1 MPRLILIYNPNSS
14 KFCHVK
20 KDVLDKKEKFF
31 QGYDLSEYTI
41 KQIGFENNVKNLQ
54 KELKD
59 GDLCFALG
67 GDATAAIT
75 ANAILSSE
83 KDATLAVLPYGN
95 FNDLA
100 RTLGTMKLKDF
111 GLSRRVADNTFSESI
126 SRFSSP
132 ETYIPDDPDRFARQG
147 GSAGGPAYDVEGE
160 KVRSQKGM
168 SVRTRLKN
176 LYPLEIYV
184 DGNFWRYATCYVT
197 IGMTAEAV
205 ELFDDPKFRKYM
217 KKGHK
222 SSWRSYLE
230 LAKWYFKNR
239 KKKIFLPEFT
249 INKKS
254 VVKKASDYAAV
265 NGKSMC
271 RVMKGGD
278 DFKRPNIFRSKALK
292 TISFPR
298 LFALMAKSIL
308 VRTPGD
314 ETKGDL
320 LVFTKPAT
328 VELQA
333 EGEYQTFQNIKT
345 IEIKKG
351 IRCLKTVTKN

>member
-1 MPRLILIYNPNSS
+1 MPRLILVYNPNSS
-14 KFCHVK
+14 NYRRVK
-20 KDVLDKKEKFF
+20 KDVLDKKAELFKD
-31 QGYDLSEYTI
+31 YELSEYTI
-41 KQIGFENNVKNLQ
+41 KKIGFELNVKNLQ
-54 KELKD
+54 KTLKD

-75 ANAILSSE
+75 ANAILESK

-100 RTLGTMKLKDF
+100 RTLGTMHLKD
-111 GLSRRVADNTFSESI
+111 LDLNTK
-126 SRFSSP
+126 P
-132 ETYIPDDPDRFARQG
+132 T
-147 GSAGGPAYDVEGE
+147 
-160 KVRSQKGM
+160 K
-168 SVRTRLKN
+168 
-176 LYPLEIYV
+176 LYPLSIFV
-184 DGNFWRYATCYVT
+184 DGKFWRYATCYVT

-205 ELFDDPKFRKYM
+205 ELFDYPKFRKYM
-217 KKGHK
+217 QKGHK

-249 INKKS
+249 INGKKT
-254 VVKKASDYAAV
+254 VKNASDYAAV

-271 RVMKGGD
+271 RVMKGGN
-278 DFKRPNIFRSKALK
+278 DFKKPEIFRSKALK

-298 LFALMAKSIL
+298 LFCLMAKSIL
-308 VRTPGD
+308 FRTPGD
-314 ETKGDL
+314 DTKGDKL
-320 LVFTKPAT
+320 EFKDKAT

-333 EGEYQTFQNIKT
+333 EGEYQTFENVST

-351 IRCLKTVTKN
+351 TKCLKAIS